1 MIMAYCDGACRG
13 GNPGTTSCAFVIYD
27 GDKELFRWGKV
38 LPGKQTNNYAEYM
51 GLINL
56 LSYMSNKSYLGNP
69 MKRVLIFCDSQLVV
83 NQVNGEWPVK
93 AEGLR
98 DLNASAYALKVR
110 GKHVLQ
116 HIHGHDGILG
126 NEVADQ
132 ICNEV
137 LDAEEEKCKQT
148 STGSTS
154 TTDSAMK

>member
-1 MIMAYCDGACRG
+1 MLTAYCDGACRG

-27 GDKELFRWGKV
+27 GDKELYRWGRV

-56 LSYMSNKSYLGNP
+56 LVYMYGKRYHKDDTVP
-69 MKRVLIFCDSQLVV
+69 AEDMKRVLIFCDSQLVV

-93 AEGLR
+93 AESLKT
-98 DLNASAYALKVR
+98 LNAQAYALKVR

-126 NEVADQ
+126 NEIADQ
-132 ICNEV
+132 ICNLV
-137 LDAEEEKCKQT
+137 LDKEEENERGKQEAV
-148 STGSTS
+148 SIL
-154 TTDSAMK
+154 